1 MDAEHARALSRRL
14 GPLPEPLL
22 ASAMTRPVPAPPP
35 ASSPS
40 VPVPSDLE
48 RMRRAGAGDPEAQAW
63 LMTHVISR
71 VRRIARTFLR
81 SAADADDAAQLGL
94 LAILESASSYRGEA
108 TVEAWA
114 RRVAVRT
121 ILRYARQQRR
131 EGAPVAPES
140 AIDDEIAL
148 APHQPPFEALPR
160 EARAYLDELPEAQR
174 TAILLHHALDH
185 SIEEIAGMTEVSP
198 DTVKSRL
205 RLGIGALRK
214 QVRQDLAVGRKR
226 AS

>member
-1 MDAEHARALSRRL
+1 MTRPPPCPSPAV
-14 GPLPEPLL
+14 PEPL
-22 ASAMTRPVPAPPP
+22 
-35 ASSPS
+35 
-40 VPVPSDLE
+40 DLD
-48 RMRRAGAGDPEAQAW
+48 RMRHAGAGDPRAQAW
-63 LMTHVISR
+63 LMARVIPR

-81 SAADADDAAQLGL
+81 SSADADDAAQLAL
-94 LAILESASSYRGEA
+94 LAILESASTYRGEA
-108 TVEAWA
+108 AVEAWA

-121 ILRYARQQRR
+121 ILRYVKQQRR
-131 EGAPVAPES
+131 DGAPVAPES
-140 AIDDEIAL
+140 AIDEEIAQ

-160 EARAYLDELPEAQR
+160 ETRAYLDELPEAQR
-174 TAILLHHALDH
+174 YAILLHHALDY

-214 QVRQDLAVGRKR
+214 QVRQDIAVGRKR